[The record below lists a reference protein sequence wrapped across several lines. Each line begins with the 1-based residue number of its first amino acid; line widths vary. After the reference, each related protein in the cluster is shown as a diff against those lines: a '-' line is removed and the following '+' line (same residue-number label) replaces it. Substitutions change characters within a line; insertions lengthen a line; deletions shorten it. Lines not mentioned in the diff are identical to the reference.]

1 VRELTHV
8 RRFQRL
14 EPTTGDATACR
25 TSGWG
30 VVPGLAG
37 YLDGSPVGW
46 ISLSPGEEANGP
58 AACGERLPARDVG
71 LSTPGH

>member
-14 EPTTGDATACR
+14 EPIADDITAYC

-46 ISLSPGEEANGP
+46 ISLGPGEKANGP
-58 AACGERLPARDVG
+58 AAYGERLPGRDVG
-71 LSTPGH
+71 LSTPGP